1 MAEAERTCA
10 LSRTTHPREE
20 LVRLVASPD
29 DEVVV
34 DYHAK
39 LPGRGLWILPDAET
53 LKQLGRKKGLVEH
66 ELGARMDVDA
76 VLASVRA
83 HVLQGIKDGM
93 TMAEAAGALVIG
105 RERLTAAIQ
114 ADAVVLVGI
123 SSDASERTVDE
134 VRSAGE
140 GLTIV
145 ALPWTSEELGAIV
158 GRKPI
163 AAFGAPSSRPGAWLR
178 RQLRRL
184 SALG

>member
-1 MAEAERTCA
+1 MAQAERTCVV
-10 LSRTTHPREE
+10 SRTTHPREE

-39 LPGRGLWILPDAET
+39 LPGRGVWIHPDRDT
-53 LKQLGRKKGLVEH
+53 VQQLGRKKGLIEH
-66 ELGARMDVDA
+66 ELGAKLDVDA
-76 VLASVRA
+76 VLRSLRT
-83 HVLQGIKDGM
+83 HVLQGVQDGM
-93 TMAEAAGALVIG
+93 TMAEAAGTLVIG

-114 ADAVVLVGI
+114 ADAVLLVGV
-123 SSDASERTVDE
+123 SSDAAERTVDE
-134 VRSAGE
+134 VRAAGE

-145 ALPWTSEELGAIV
+145 PLPWTSEELGQIV